1 MRHYTLTFSFI
12 LMTVLTFA
20 QRSINDRVSFVA
32 DNLSL
37 SEALISLSMKSK
49 INIAFSNSILPPD
62 VRVNIIAKEK
72 PFKIILKEVLDGTN
86 LSFKMFSD
94 QVILFRDNTQKVESI
109 SINGYIEDADTG
121 EKLVGANVYNP
132 NNAYGTDSNEYGY
145 FNFYGVPNMDSIFI
159 SYLGYETQ
167 KFLITKDQSQ
177 NLVIRLRPTFF
188 ETVVVTADNQ
198 TEDFIKRPK
207 SGVDRL
213 DLSKLQNIIS
223 IGGEPDI
230 FQAAYQLG
238 GINTGADGVGGL
250 HVRGGNLDQNLIL
263 LDGAPIY
270 RPEHAIGILSVFNSD
285 ALRSAKIYKGNFP
298 SKYGGRLSS
307 VLDIQTKEGNNQEYS
322 GKVSV
327 GLLTAKASLEGPI
340 IKDKAS
346 FFISYRRALTDLY
359 VPEITERLAARDSVS
374 GFSNYVFYDFNAKAN
389 IKLSKSDRLY
399 FSYYEGRD
407 DFTNSR
413 TQPTFRDSFQNID
426 GEILAGTFQEG
437 NQEELSWGNRMASLR
452 WNHIFG
458 DRIFANTTAYNTNYD
473 FFSSEEFRSEGIYD
487 NGRND
492 LIAVEGQFS
501 SRVNDQGIRT
511 DVEFLQ
517 SDRLNFKFGGGL
529 IKHRLSPGS
538 SQSVANLIDIPTF
551 QVADS
556 LISLRD
562 SLELFEINTTESFAY
577 YETGVSLNRQLY
589 LTLGLHA
596 RHWKVGEN
604 AGENVDDYQ
613 HLSVLPRISL
623 DYQMNDAISFSASF
637 LEMVQY
643 MHLLT
648 KADIGLPG
656 DIWVPATENVAP
668 EGAKHVQIGTQIDLK
683 KGWALSA
690 TAYYKEFENLV
701 EFLGGDSTLVINA
714 LNYESNVTQ
723 GVGVS
728 KGIEF
733 SASKTGDKFNANL
746 NYTLSKTDRQFDAL
760 NEGRP
765 FPYRFD
771 LRHMLNIGGV
781 YHINK
786 KWSANFNWIYNSGIN
801 LTIPIAQYGVPS
813 PFSNVEPT
821 QTTIFSERNGQRL
834 TANQRLDL
842 GVNYHHEG
850 KRFKHKLAMGIYN
863 VYNHTNPIYYRVRR
877 NPEDRSEFQ
886 FVSVSLLP
894 ITPSL
899 SYSVSF

>member
-1 MRHYTLTFSFI
+1 MRHYTLTIFFI
-12 LMTVLTFA
+12 FMFVLAFG

-32 DNLSL
+32 NNLSL
-37 SEALISLSMKSK
+37 SESLILLSSDSE

-62 VRVNIIAKEK
+62 IKINIEAKDK
-72 PFKIILKEVLDGTN
+72 PFKVVLKEILFGTN
-86 LSFKMFSD
+86 LSFKMVSG
-94 QVILFRDNTQKVESI
+94 QAILFRDNTQKIESI

-121 EKLVGANVYNP
+121 EKLVGANIYNP

-145 FNFYGVPNMDSIFI
+145 FNFYAVPDMDSIFI

-167 KFLITKDQSQ
+167 KFLATKDKSQ
-177 NLVIRLRPTFF
+177 NLVIRLQPSFF
-188 ETVVVTADNQ
+188 ETVVVTANDQ

-213 DLSKLQNIIS
+213 DLSQLQNVIS

-270 RPEHAIGILSVFNSD
+270 RPEHAIGVLSVFNSD
-285 ALRSAKIYKGNFP
+285 AIRSAKIYKGNFP

-307 VLDIQTKEGNNQEYS
+307 VLDIQTKEGNNQAYS

-327 GLLTAKASLEGPI
+327 GLLTAKASVEGPL
-340 IKDKAS
+340 IKDRAS
-346 FFISYRRALTDLY
+346 FFVSYRRSLTDLY
-359 VPEITERLAARDSVS
+359 VPRITEIIAEREGVN
-374 GFSNYVFYDFNAKAN
+374 GFSNYFFYDLNAKAN
-389 IKLSKSDRLY
+389 IQLTKNDRVY

-413 TQPTFRDSFQNID
+413 IQAPFRAAFNVID
-426 GEILAGTFQEG
+426 EELLVGTFQES
-437 NQEELSWGNRMASLR
+437 NKEELNWGNRMASLR

-473 FFSSEEFRSEGIYD
+473 FFSRESFRSEGVYD
-487 NGRND
+487 IGRND
-492 LIAVEGQFS
+492 LIVIDGQFS

-511 DVEFLQ
+511 DIEFLQ
-517 SDRLNFKFGGGL
+517 SDRMNFKFGAGL
-529 IKHRLSPGS
+529 ISHRLSPGS
-538 SQSVANLIDIPTF
+538 SQSVADLIDIPTF
-551 QVADS
+551 DLDS
-556 LISLRD
+556 LDASIRD

-577 YETGVSLNRQLY
+577 YETGISISRQLY

-596 RHWKVGEN
+596 RHWKVKESEEEN
-604 AGENVDDYQ
+604 IEEYQ
-613 HLSVLPRISL
+613 HTSILPRISL
-623 DYQMNDAISFSASF
+623 DYQMNDVISFSASY

-656 DIWVPATENVAP
+656 DIWVPSTDKVAP
-668 EGAKHVQIGTQIDLK
+668 ESAKHVQLGAKFDLK
-683 KGWALSA
+683 KGWEFGI
-690 TAYYKEFENLV
+690 TGYYKEFNNLV
-701 EFLGGDSTLVINA
+701 ELLGGDSTLVINA

-723 GVGVS
+723 GKGTS

-733 SASKTGDKFNANL
+733 SASKSGEKFNANM
-746 NYTLSKTDRQFDAL
+746 NYTLSETDRQFDAL
-760 NEGRP
+760 NGGRV

-771 LRHMLNIGGV
+771 LRHMINIGGV
-781 YHINK
+781 YHFNK
-786 KWSANFNWIYNSGIN
+786 KWSASINWIYNSGIN

-813 PFSNVEPT
+813 PFSIPPI
-821 QTTIFSERNGQRL
+821 QTLIFSDKNGQQL
-834 TANQRLDL
+834 TSNQRLDI
-842 GVNYHHEG
+842 GMNYNFEG
-850 KRFKHKLAMGIYN
+850 ERFKHKLSVGIYN
-863 VYNHTNPIYYRVRR
+863 VYNHTNPIYYKLRR

>member
-1 MRHYTLTFSFI
+1 MRHFTLTFSLIFFVT
-12 LMTVLTFA
+12 LAFS
-20 QRSINDRVSFVA
+20 QRSINDRVSFAA
-32 DNLSL
+32 DGLSL
-37 SEALISLSMKSK
+37 PEALISLSVESE
-49 INIAFSNSILPPD
+49 INIAFSNSILPS
-62 VRVNIIAKEK
+62 NFQISITAKEE
-72 PFKIILKEVLDGTN
+72 PFKTVLKEILLGTN
-86 LSFKMFSD
+86 LSFKMVAN
-94 QVILFRDNTQKVESI
+94 QVILFRDNTQKVQSI

-121 EKLVGANVYNP
+121 EKLVGANIYNP

-167 KFLITKDQSQ
+167 KFLATKDYSQ
-177 NLVIRLRPTFF
+177 NLVIRLQPSFF
-188 ETVVVTADNQ
+188 ETVVVTANDQ
-198 TEDFIKRPK
+198 TEDFLKRPK

-213 DLSKLQNIIS
+213 DLSRLQNVIS

-298 SKYGGRLSS
+298 SKFGGRLSS

-322 GKVSV
+322 GKVRV

-346 FFISYRRALTDLY
+346 FFVSYRRSLTDLY
-359 VPEITERLAARDSVS
+359 IPQITEIIAARDSVTGS
-374 GFSNYVFYDFNAKAN
+374 SNYLFYDLNAKAN
-389 IKLSKSDRLY
+389 IQLTKSDRIY

-407 DFTNSR
+407 DFINSNI
-413 TQPTFRDSFQNID
+413 QPTFRDSFSIID
-426 GEILAGTFQEG
+426 GNTLTGTFRES
-437 NQEELSWGNRMASLR
+437 NQEELSWGNRMASIR

-458 DRIFANTTAYNTNYD
+458 DRIFANTTAYYTNYD
-473 FFSSEEFRSEGIYD
+473 FFSSEEFRSEGVYD
-487 NGRND
+487 DIERND
-492 LIAVEGQFS
+492 LIFIEGQFT
-501 SRVNDQGIRT
+501 SRVNDQAIRT
-511 DVEFLQ
+511 DIEFLQ

-529 IKHRLSPGS
+529 IRHQLSPGS
-538 SQSVANLIDIPTF
+538 SQSVANLVDIPTF
-551 QVADS
+551 DLDS
-556 LISLRD
+556 LDASLRD
-562 SLELFEINTTESFAY
+562 SLELFEIETTESFAY
-577 YETGVSLNRQLY
+577 YETGISLNRQLY

-596 RHWKVGEN
+596 RHWRVKEN
-604 AGENVDDYQ
+604 AGENIDDYQ
-613 HLSVLPRISL
+613 HTSILPRISL
-623 DYQMNDAISFSASF
+623 DFQLNDVISFSASY
-637 LEMVQY
+637 LEMVQH

-668 EGAKHVQIGTQIDLK
+668 ESAIHAQFGTQIDLK
-683 KGWALSA
+683 KGWSFSA
-690 TAYYKEFENLV
+690 TVYYKEFNNLV

-723 GVGVS
+723 GTGVS
-728 KGIEF
+728 KGLEL
-733 SASKTGDKFNANL
+733 SASKSSDKFNASM
-746 NYTLSKTDRQFDAL
+746 NYTLSKTERQFDAL
-760 NEGRP
+760 NEGRVY
-765 FPYRFD
+765 PYRFD

-781 YHINK
+781 YHFNK
-786 KWSANFNWIYNSGIN
+786 KWSANINWIYNSGIN
-801 LTIPIAQYGVPS
+801 LTIPIARYGVPS
-813 PFSNVEPT
+813 PFPIPPV
-821 QTTIFSERNGQRL
+821 QTIIFSDRNAQRL
-834 TANQRLDL
+834 SSNQRLDI
-842 GVNYHHEG
+842 GVNYKHEG
-850 KRFKHKLAMGIYN
+850 ERFKHKLTMGIYN
-863 VYNHTNPIYYRVRR
+863 AYNHTNPIYYKIRR
-877 NPEDRSEFQ
+877 NPQDRSEFQ

>member
-1 MRHYTLTFSFI
+1 MRHYTLTISFI
-12 LMTVLTFA
+12 FFITLAFG
-20 QRSINDRVSFVA
+20 QRSISDRVTYA
-32 DNLSL
+32 ATDLNL
-37 SEALISLSMKSK
+37 SEALILLSMESE

-62 VRVNIIAKEK
+62 VRINIVADRE
-72 PFKIILKEVLDGTN
+72 PFKMILKDILLGTN
-86 LSFKMFSD
+86 LSFKMVSG

-109 SINGYIEDADTG
+109 SFNGYIEDADTG
-121 EKLVGANVYNP
+121 EKLVGANIYNP

-145 FNFYGVPNMDSIFI
+145 FNFYGVPKMDSIFI

-167 KFLITKDQSQ
+167 KFLVTKDESQ
-177 NLVIRLRPTFF
+177 NLVIRLKPSLL
-188 ETVVVTADNQ
+188 ETVVVTADDQ
-198 TEDFIKRPK
+198 TEDFLKRPK

-213 DLSKLQNIIS
+213 DLSKLQNVIS

-230 FQAAYQLG
+230 FQAAYQLA

-285 ALRSAKIYKGNFP
+285 AIRSAKIYKGNFP

-322 GKVSV
+322 GKVSL
-327 GLLTAKASLEGPI
+327 GLLTAKASFEGPI

-346 FFISYRRALTDLY
+346 FFVSYRRSLTDLY
-359 VPEITERLAARDSVS
+359 VPKITETIAERDSVN
-374 GFSNYVFYDFNAKAN
+374 GFSNYFFYDLNAKAN
-389 IKLSKSDRLY
+389 IQLSKSDRLY

-413 TQPTFRDSFQNID
+413 AQPSFINSFQTINGDVLTGTFRES
-426 GEILAGTFQEG
+426 
-437 NQEELSWGNRMASLR
+437 NQEELSWGNRMASVR

-458 DRIFANTTAYNTNYD
+458 DRIFANTTAYYTNYD
-473 FFSSEEFRSEGIYD
+473 FFSREEFRSEGIYD
-487 NGRND
+487 TGRND
-492 LIAVEGQFS
+492 LILIEGQFS

-511 DVEFLQ
+511 DIEFLQ

-529 IKHRLSPGS
+529 IKHQLSPGS
-538 SQSVANLIDIPTF
+538 SQAVANLIDIPTF
-551 QVADS
+551 QLADS
-556 LISLRD
+556 LVSLRD

-577 YETGVSLNRQLY
+577 YETGISLNRQLY

-596 RHWKVGEN
+596 RHWKVEENEGEN
-604 AGENVDDYQ
+604 IEDYQ
-613 HLSVLPRISL
+613 HTSILPRVSL
-623 DYQMNDAISFSASF
+623 DYQMNDAISFSASY

-668 EGAKHVQIGTQIDLK
+668 ETARHVQIGTQIDLK
-683 KGWALSA
+683 KGWGFSV
-690 TAYYKEFENLV
+690 TAYYKEFNNLV

-723 GVGVS
+723 GTGVS
-728 KGIEF
+728 KGIEL
-733 SASKTGDKFNANL
+733 SASKDGDKFNANM

-760 NEGRP
+760 NEGRV

-781 YHINK
+781 YHFNK
-786 KWSANFNWIYNSGIN
+786 KWSATINWIYNSGIN

-813 PFSNVEPT
+813 PFPIPPIET
-821 QTTIFSERNGQRL
+821 IIFSDRNEQRL
-834 TANQRLDL
+834 SSNQRLDI
-842 GVNYHHEG
+842 GVNYNHDGE
-850 KRFKHKLAMGIYN
+850 RFKHKLSMGIYN
-863 VYNHTNPIYYRVRR
+863 VYNHTNPIYYKVRR
-877 NPEDRSEFQ
+877 NPLDRSEFQ